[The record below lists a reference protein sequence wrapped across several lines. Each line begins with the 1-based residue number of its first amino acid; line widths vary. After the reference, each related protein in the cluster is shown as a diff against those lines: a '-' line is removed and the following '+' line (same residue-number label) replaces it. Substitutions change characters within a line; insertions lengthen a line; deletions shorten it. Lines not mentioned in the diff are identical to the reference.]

1 MFHLFAFQNE
11 STGKNIPVFYFVA
24 VEMVQLKNVIKVSI
38 KHRDNPQNMKSLV
51 LWVAIVK
58 RGFVDSLFCK
68 KFLLNCKSVR
78 FFKVDS
84 LPKKHGGHCVL
95 TLNDDLF
102 FVVQYYPLYNTIL
115 YNISLSR
122 NLVNLQRCL

>member
-51 LWVAIVK
+51 LRVAIVK
-58 RGFVDSLFCK
+58 RGFVGSLFCK
-68 KFLLNCKSVR
+68 K
-78 FFKVDS
+78 
-84 LPKKHGGHCVL
+84 
-95 TLNDDLF
+95 
-102 FVVQYYPLYNTIL
+102 
-115 YNISLSR
+115 ISTQL
-122 NLVNLQRCL
+122 